1 MVHHYKYSSDTD
13 LTQAVQGRRAAMP
26 MVCATCGR
34 TVVPDG
40 AGYRHE
46 NRKDDGHLA
55 RPIPDRRR

>member
-1 MVHHYKYSSDTD
+1 MHRYNYDPNADPTR
-13 LTQAVQGRRAAMP
+13 AVRGRRATMS